1 MDNKRNKRELKAKNE
16 LYNSCESSRFTS
28 EAGLQH
34 QVHLPQLLPKFGGF
48 IGELRDQSSSRK
60 SFASI
65 RYEIDA
71 NAVHIALP
79 EVS

>member
-34 QVHLPQLLPKFGGF
+34 QVHLPQLLPKIGSFTGG
-48 IGELRDQSSSRK
+48 LRDLLSRRNSMV
-60 SFASI
+60 SFKAA
-65 RYEIDA
+65 IDL
-71 NAVHIALP
+71 NAF
-79 EVS
+79 